1 MAMENLIIGA
11 LFEGCLLNRDDRC
24 PCSGKAPETSFYCI
38 KVKEV
43 ARV

>member
-1 MAMENLIIGA
+1 MENLITGA
-11 LFEGCLLNRDDRC
+11 LFERCLFNRGDRC
-24 PCSGKAPETSFYCI
+24 PCYGKAPETRFYACV